1 MYAQSR
7 RRVTGKKT
15 NFSRDAQPYIFSN
28 LKLESFELG
37 KVPKT
42 CIRGAGRFFT
52 YTPPPQKKNKK
63 QFINKNNFHCQQS
76 PTQIK
81 L

>member
-1 MYAQSR
+1 MVFLISMYAQNR

-42 CIRGAGRFFT
+42 FIWGGDFSL
-52 YTPPPQKKNKK
+52 TPPPKKTIY
-63 QFINKNNFHCQQS
+63 Q
-76 PTQIK
+76 
-81 L
+81 

>member
-42 CIRGAGRFFT
+42 CIRVAGRFFT
-52 YTPPPQKKNKK
+52 YTPPPKKKT
-63 QFINKNNFHCQQS
+63 KNNLSTKTIFIVNNPPH
-76 PTQIK
+76 K
-81 L
+81 

>member
-42 CIRGAGRFFT
+42 CIRGGRFFT
-52 YTPPPQKKNKK
+52 YTPPQKKQKTIYQQK
-63 QFINKNNFHCQQS
+63 QFSLSTIPHTNKI
-76 PTQIK
+76 IK
-81 L
+81 

>member
-1 MYAQSR
+1 MYAQNR

-15 NFSRDAQPYIFSN
+15 NFTRDAQPYIFSN

-42 CIRGAGRFFT
+42 SIRGGGDFSL
-52 YTPPPQKKNKK
+52 TPPPQKKK
-63 QFINKNNFHCQQS
+63 QKTIY
-76 PTQIK
+76 
-81 L
+81 